1 MNSRIR
7 RLPNLQ
13 NHQVDSDSDS
23 SSTDYEYIDTSN
35 EFQAEED
42 RRYKRRPDLD
52 FAWAQEKEPGK
63 KVYKNKKLRSKKV
76 TKTKTTRKPEWTKKR
91 PKRKPNQPRSN
102 PRFPR
107 NPSSQFQVTQLY
119 FSSTYLY
126 HCSSLLVTPEE
137 HQCPLSRET

>member
-13 NHQVDSDSDS
+13 NHQLDSDSDS

-63 KVYKNKKLRSKKV
+63 KVYKNKKQV
-76 TKTKTTRKPEWTKKR
+76 IKTKPTRKPEWTKKR
-91 PKRKPNQPRSN
+91 PKRKPKKPKSN

-107 NPSSQFQVTQLY
+107 NPSSQFQVTQQY
-119 FSSTYLY
+119 FESTYLY
-126 HCSSLLVTPEE
+126 HCSSLLVPPEE
-137 HQCPLSRET
+137 CQCPLSQGT

>member
-13 NHQVDSDSDS
+13 NHQLDSDSDS

-63 KVYKNKKLRSKKV
+63 KVYKNKKQV
-76 TKTKTTRKPEWTKKR
+76 IKTKPTRKPEWTKKR
-91 PKRKPNQPRSN
+91 PKRKPKKPKSN

-107 NPSSQFQVTQLY
+107 NPSSQFQVRQQY
-119 FSSTYLY
+119 FLSTYLH
-126 HCSSLLVTPEE
+126 HCSSLLVPPEE
-137 HQCPLSRET
+137 CQCPLSQGT